1 MIRRP
6 PRSTRTDTLFPYTTL
21 FRSVFPGMALSQLE
35 ISPVLAGNCA
45 KMPPTLV
52 AAAGF
57 DPLRDSDRAYADAL
71 KKAGVHTVY
80 LEYSSLPHGF
90 LQQTAV
96 TREADRAAGETARE
110 FGKLV
115 NGLRSRGR

>member
-1 MIRRP
+1 MSMLYSSVILFCFLMIRRP

-21 FRSVFPGMALSQLE
+21 FRS
-35 ISPVLAGNCA
+35 
-45 KMPPTLV
+45 PPTLG

-96 TREADRAAGETARE
+96 TREADRASGETARE

>member
-1 MIRRP
+1 MLAVCMSVLSVMLVCCLLLLFCFFELYGDHRELHVLTHSFPTRR
-6 PRSTRTDTLFPYTTL
+6 SSY
-21 FRSVFPGMALSQLE
+21 
-35 ISPVLAGNCA
+35 
-45 KMPPTLV
+45 LV

-96 TREADRAAGETARE
+96 TREADRAAGETARD

-115 NGLRSRGR
+115 TGLRSRGS

>member
-1 MIRRP
+1 MDLSP
-6 PRSTRTDTLFPYTTL
+6 P
-21 FRSVFPGMALSQLE
+21 E
-35 ISPVLAGNCA
+35 ISPVLAGNFA

-90 LQQTAV
+90 LQQPAD
-96 TREADRAAGETARE
+96 TREDDRAAGEQARA
-110 FGKLV
+110 FRQLV
-115 NGLRSRGR
+115 HASLYPARRSHPPPP